1 LHQALSETDHT
12 EEEAFNFLLK
22 MKPVRKQI
30 RIAGGIKLA
39 EMVVENLRDAADD
52 LVDVWIEL
60 DGSVENVLVRSE
72 AERDALNLNRM
83 ANRLEKKIKDQL
95 KAIGPTYK

>member
-1 LHQALSETDHT
+1 
-12 EEEAFNFLLK
+12 
-22 MKPVRKQI
+22 MKQVRAMIVERQM

-39 EMVVENLRDAADD
+39 EMVVENLRDAAND

-60 DGSVENVLVRSE
+60 DGSVENILVRSE
-72 AERDALNLNRM
+72 AEMDAGRLNKM
-83 ANRLEKKIKDQL
+83 ADRLEKKIKDQL

>member
-1 LHQALSETDHT
+1 
-12 EEEAFNFLLK
+12 
-22 MKPVRKQI
+22 MKQVRAMIVERQM

-39 EMVVENLRDAADD
+39 EMVVENLRDAAND

-60 DGSVENVLVRSE
+60 DGSVENILVRSE
-72 AERDALNLNRM
+72 AEMDAGRLNKM
-83 ANRLEKKIKDQL
+83 ADRLEKKIKNQL